1 MHYNF
6 IYFSIY
12 RSLYECGVE
21 DQATVRMISLARR
34 PEGIMVIFIK
44 CLNGDIFMIDIDRSQ
59 TIATMK
65 AEIQHTKGVDPAVQV
80 LIWAGE
86 QLLDEKTVEEYQME
100 NHSTIYMMVRQ
111 PISEISIQALNCQ
124 TIKIR
129 VRRKSVSTARNL
141 LKSVSLKR
149 IHFI

>member
-1 MHYNF
+1 MS
-6 IYFSIY
+6 YFSLY

-21 DQATVRMISLARR
+21 DQATVRMITLARR
-34 PEGIMVIFIK
+34 PEGIMVLFIK
-44 CLNGDIFMIDIDRSQ
+44 CTDGDVFMIDIERSQ
-59 TIATMK
+59 TMAAIK

-86 QLLDEKTVEEYQME
+86 QLLDEKTVEEYQIE
-100 NHSTIYMMVRQ
+100 NHSTIYMVIRP

>member
-12 RSLYECGVE
+12 RSLYECEVE
-21 DQATVRMISLARR
+21 DQATVRMISLAPR
-34 PEGIMVIFIK
+34 PEGMIVIFIK
-44 CLNGDIFMIDIDRSQ
+44 CLNGDVFMIDVERYQ
-59 TIATMK
+59 TIGTMK

-80 LIWAGE
+80 LIWAGQ
-86 QLLDEKTVEEYQME
+86 QLLDERTVEEYQIE
-100 NHSTIYMMVRQ
+100 NHSTIYMMIRQ

-124 TIKIR
+124 TFKLR